1 MIRLLTAAAMVALL
15 SSPAMA
21 QSVSPSDQSS
31 PGSTSTLQNQGPA
44 TSPGSTTSESM
55 GTQLSPGL
63 SSETPTDCAP
73 NDPRP
78 ECQTAQLPNQDNSSV
93 GPGASGSTTYPS
105 ERGSSG
111 SSGMGSYGSGSSGSG
126 SSGSGTTDR

>member
-1 MIRLLTAAAMVALL
+1 MIRLLTAAAMAALL
-15 SSPAMA
+15 ASPVMA
-21 QSVSPSDQSS
+21 QSVSPSDQNSGSS
-31 PGSTSTLQNQGPA
+31 STLQNQGTT
-44 TSPGSTTSESM
+44 TSPGSSSSESM

-63 SSETPTDCAP
+63 SSETPTDCLP

-78 ECQTAQLPNQDNSSV
+78 ACQTAQLHNQDNSSA

-111 SSGMGSYGSGSSGSG
+111 SSGSSGMGNYGSGSSEPGSTG
-126 SSGSGTTDR
+126 R